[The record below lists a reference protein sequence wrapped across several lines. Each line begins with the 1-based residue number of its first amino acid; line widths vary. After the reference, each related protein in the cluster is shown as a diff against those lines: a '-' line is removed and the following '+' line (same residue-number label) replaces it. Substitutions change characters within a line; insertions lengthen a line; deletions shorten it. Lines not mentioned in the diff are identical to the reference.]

1 MQILEPGQGWQVEVR
16 CTGIG
21 NGGGGCNALLGANR
35 DDLRFFQ
42 GSGGDGYGS
51 SESAVC
57 VKCPQCFTVTDLQ
70 RNDWPPRPTL
80 LQSADRDWL
89 RNTEST
95 EVLEEDR
102 LNSEPVMLR
111 SKVVLER
118 ARYYLLDNQANPD
131 IGMGLSKTHAVE
143 KAAKDLGYNLA
154 ELNPAVWAKELDDE

>member
-16 CTGIG
+16 CTGRG
-21 NGGGGCNALLGANR
+21 NGGCGCNALLGANR
-35 DDLRFFQ
+35 DDLRYWP
-42 GSGGDGYGS
+42 GVGGDGYGS
-51 SESAVC
+51 SDPAVC
-57 VKCPQCFTVTDLQ
+57 MKCPVCFTVTDLASG
-70 RNDWPPRPTL
+70 DWPPRASMLVRATTK
-80 LQSADRDWL
+80 WL
-89 RNTEST
+89 RNIEDG

-118 ARYYLLDNQANPD
+118 ARYYLLDNEANPD